1 MLYQISNGTVS
12 VGGELILSHIDFEI
26 RGNEKIAVVGKNGAG
41 KTTLLKLVAGE
52 LSLDR
57 DDRREG
63 AGIRR
68 SRQLSVGMLS
78 QQAFKDGSR
87 TVEEELLEACPCRD
101 TFERERFEYEREYDT
116 LFTGF
121 GFPKEDKKKRISQF
135 SGGEQTKIAL
145 IRLLLEKPDILLL
158 DEPTKGLDAEFKQV
172 FAEILQILLR
182 RGTAV
187 LMVSHDIEFCARYAH
202 RCALFFDGG
211 IVTEGTPRNFFSG
224 NSFYTT
230 AANRMAR
237 QLLPRAV
244 TVEDVIAACG
254 GQVPP
259 APALPEDIPLLPE
272 PEEASADYKPKPLP
286 WWRKLGAVLTGGVA
300 LLLFL
305 QFMNVTDLTAL
316 VGMEGM
322 TELASDQLALYAFFI
337 AALFL
342 FAACITRRSHRPDY
356 LVQTPRE
363 KRKLSRRTLFA
374 TALILLLIPLTL
386 YVGVFYLDNKK
397 YYFISLMVLLECMA
411 PFFLIFEGRKP
422 KARELVIIAV
432 LCAIAIAGRAALFML
447 PQFKPVIAMTIISG
461 VAFGGETGFLV
472 GAMTMLASNV
482 MFSQGPWTPWQM
494 FAVGIIGFFAGV
506 LFRKGWLRRSRGA
519 LCVFGALS
527 AILIYGGIMNPASAL
542 MWAPELNWKVIL
554 TYYVTGFPFD
564 CIQAAA
570 TWLFLWFA
578 AEPMLEKL
586 DRIKVKYGLVE

>member
-1 MLYQISNGTVS
+1 
-12 VGGELILSHIDFEI
+12 
-26 RGNEKIAVVGKNGAG
+26 
-41 KTTLLKLVAGE
+41 
-52 LSLDR
+52 
-57 DDRREG
+57 
-63 AGIRR
+63 
-68 SRQLSVGMLS
+68 
-78 QQAFKDGSR
+78 
-87 TVEEELLEACPCRD
+87 
-101 TFERERFEYEREYDT
+101 
-116 LFTGF
+116 
-121 GFPKEDKKKRISQF
+121 
-135 SGGEQTKIAL
+135 
-145 IRLLLEKPDILLL
+145 
-158 DEPTKGLDAEFKQV
+158 
-172 FAEILQILLR
+172 
-182 RGTAV
+182 
-187 LMVSHDIEFCARYAH
+187 
-202 RCALFFDGG
+202 
-211 IVTEGTPRNFFSG
+211 
-224 NSFYTT
+224 
-230 AANRMAR
+230 
-237 QLLPRAV
+237 
-244 TVEDVIAACG
+244 
-254 GQVPP
+254 
-259 APALPEDIPLLPE
+259 
-272 PEEASADYKPKPLP
+272 
-286 WWRKLGAVLTGGVA
+286 
-300 LLLFL
+300 
-305 QFMNVTDLTAL
+305 MNVTDWTAL